1 MLREPLLAKNDDV
14 ISVSLCAKLTRIKFT
29 KTKTSYNK
37 TLTRFHLTMY
47 GIGNTIGA
55 GIFALTGLAV

>member
-1 MLREPLLAKNDDV
+1 MSTEPLLAKNDDV
-14 ISVSLCAKLTRIKFT
+14 TVSFCKKLTRIKFA

-47 GIGNTIGA
+47 CIGNTIGA